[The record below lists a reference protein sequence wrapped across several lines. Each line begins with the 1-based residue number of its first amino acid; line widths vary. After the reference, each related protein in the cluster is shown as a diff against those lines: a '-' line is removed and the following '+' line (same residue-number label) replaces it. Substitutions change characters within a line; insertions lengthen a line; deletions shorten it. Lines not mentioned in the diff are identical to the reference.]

1 MAEAAVESTT
11 KKPTKPA
18 ILLMPEEFRE
28 DMPFEEMIAACK
40 LNRLFLSLFTDAH
53 VDELVAALK
62 KNEPEKYKDTSRD
75 ETFIDAMKPYLCFP
89 GDGLSIAEQIKWDS
103 ASQKELISAYGKCLD
118 GKNDMIKIVDGP
130 ALRVALKSGT
140 PGVEAFIAANPLK
153 NDSGMY
159 FALMERT
166 REYSYQSKR
175 EYMRLI
181 SQ

>member
-1 MAEAAVESTT
+1 MEEAAN
-11 KKPTKPA
+11 KKLNKPA
-18 ILLMPEEFRE
+18 ILLTPEEFRDE
-28 DMPFEEMIAACK
+28 MTFEEMIAVCK
-40 LNRLFLSLFTDAH
+40 LNRLFFSLFTQAH
-53 VDELVAALK
+53 VDELVAALQK
-62 KNEPEKYKDTSRD
+62 SEPEKYKDMSKD
-75 ETFIDAMKPYLCFP
+75 EAFITAMKPYLTFSG
-89 GDGLSIAEQIKWDS
+89 GDLSAAEQIKWDS
-103 ASQKELISAYGKCLD
+103 VSQKELISAYGKCLD
-118 GKNDMIKIVDGP
+118 GENNMVKIVDGP